1 LVGYIPYDCENQ
13 DLSTFEVWKYV
24 LRDLAGLPGHQ
35 VGPNRYEECVHANEM
50 TTTTKPQRWIENVVL
65 EELIKSIEALRLK
78 ITLRIRLNLFKE

>member
-1 LVGYIPYDCENQ
+1 MIVKFRIRQYLKYGNMSFGIWQ
-13 DLSTFEVWKYV
+13 DYLIV
-24 LRDLAGLPGHQ
+24 RCRA
-35 VGPNRYEECVHANEM
+35 NRYEECLHANEM